1 MNQPKQMS
9 RIWELETIL
18 HRIKGKSGKWAERKV
33 IMAELDQLSNEFKRN
48 KNDNSSNNN

>member
-33 IMAELDQLSNEFKRN
+33 IMAELEQLSREFKQG
-48 KNDNSSNNN
+48 KPNN